1 MVALNDAIRRLRPGV
16 NFGNT
21 DNTLNGIRWDAPL
34 PEGFVPPTQ
43 AEVDAAVASMAVP
56 TKILNWKGR
65 AILVQRGLHAGVTA
79 ALAAIADPTQ
89 RAMAQIAFESADFTR
104 DSPLLNAVL
113 SGLGLDEAA
122 KDALFVDGDALTL

>member
-1 MVALNDAIRRLRPGV
+1 MPDLMTIMARLRPGV
-16 NFGNT
+16 NCSPG
-21 DNTLNGIRWDAPL
+21 DGTLAGIRWDAPL

-43 AEVDAAVASMAVP
+43 AEVDAAMAAVP
-56 TKILNWKGR
+56 VPAKILNWKGR

-79 ALAAIADPTQ
+79 AIAAIADPTQ